1 MTANESRTPQVVG
14 RFAPSPSGPMHLGN
28 ARTAM
33 LAWLD
38 VRARGGSMLLR
49 IEDLDRERC
58 RPEHVALVR
67 RDLAWLGLDW
77 DAETPA
83 QSLRDDAYSAAID
96 RLAGTGLIY
105 PCFCSRRD
113 RAVASAPHGGGEAV
127 YPGTCRGLDQ
137 GQRDRLIAEGRR
149 PALRVMLPDSVVSVA
164 DRVNEGISQLLATD
178 VGDIIVRRSDGLY
191 AYQLAVVVDDATDG
205 VTDVVRGDDL
215 VASAPRQVALQQLLG
230 LPTPTYAH
238 VPLVLGD
245 DGERLAKRHGAVSL
259 AELRDR
265 GVTPSQVVGRL
276 AEISGLGDGAPLSV
290 SDLVAGFRL
299 ERVSNVAARLGRVAL
314 A

>member
-1 MTANESRTPQVVG
+1 
-14 RFAPSPSGPMHLGN
+14 MHMGN
-28 ARTAM
+28 ARTAL

-38 VRARGGSMLLR
+38 VRVRGGSMLLR

-58 RPEHVALVR
+58 RPEHVQLVR

-83 QSLRDDAYSAAID
+83 QSLRDDAYSGATD
-96 RLAGTGLIY
+96 RLAAAGLVY
-105 PCFCSRRD
+105 ECFCSRSD
-113 RAVASAPHGGGEAV
+113 RAATAPHGAGEGV

-137 GQRDRLIAEGRR
+137 QQRDRRGAEGRR
-149 PALRVMLPDSVVSVA
+149 PALRVMLPDSTISVA
-164 DRVNEGISQLLATD
+164 DRVSAGISQRLATD

-191 AYQLAVVVDDATDG
+191 AYQLAVVVDDAADG

-215 VASAPRQVALQQLLG
+215 LASAPRQVALQQLLG

-245 DGERLAKRHGAVSL
+245 DGARLAKRHGAVSL
-259 AELRDR
+259 AELRER
-265 GVTPSQVVGRL
+265 GVTPEQVIGRL
-276 AEISGLGDGAPLSV
+276 AEISGLGDGGPLSAA
-290 SDLVAGFRL
+290 DLVAGFRL
-299 ERVSNVAARLGRVAL
+299 ERVSNMAARLESAAL
-314 A
+314 P

>member
-1 MTANESRTPQVVG
+1 MTAGKPDTPQVVG

-28 ARTAM
+28 ARTAL

-58 RPEHVALVR
+58 RPEHIELVR

-77 DAETPA
+77 DAETSA
-83 QSLRDDAYSAAID
+83 QSLRDDGYAAAID
-96 RLAGTGLIY
+96 RLAAAGLVY

-113 RAVASAPHGGGEAV
+113 RSAASAPHGGEAA

-137 GQRDRLIAEGRR
+137 EQRDRRTAESRR
-149 PALRVMLPDSVVSVA
+149 PALRVMLPEGVVSVA
-164 DRVNEGISQLLATD
+164 DRVSDGISQRLATE
-178 VGDIIVRRSDGLY
+178 VGDIIARRSDGLY
-191 AYQLAVVVDDATDG
+191 AYQLAVVVDDAADG

-215 VASAPRQVALQQLLG
+215 LASAPRQVALQQLLG

-245 DGERLAKRHGAVSL
+245 DGERLAKRNGAVSL
-259 AELRDR
+259 AELRER
-265 GVTPSQVVGRL
+265 GVTPQHVVGRL
-276 AEISGLGDGAPLSV
+276 AEISGLGDGAPLNA

-299 ERVSNVAARLGRVAL
+299 ERVSNVAARLGPA

>member
-1 MTANESRTPQVVG
+1 MTSGKPTPPVVG

-28 ARTAM
+28 ARTAL

-58 RPEHVALVR
+58 QPQHVELVR

-83 QSLRDDAYSAAID
+83 QSLRDDAYSAAVD
-96 RLAGTGLIY
+96 RLAADALIY

-113 RAVASAPHGGGEAV
+113 RAAASAPHGGGEAV
-127 YPGTCRGLDQ
+127 YPGTCRGVGQ
-137 GQRDRLIAEGRR
+137 QQRDERAAEGRR
-149 PALRVMLPDSVVSVA
+149 PALRVMLPDSIVSVA
-164 DRVNEGISQLLATD
+164 DRVSEGISQRLAAD

-191 AYQLAVVVDDATDG
+191 AYQLAVVVDDAADG

-215 VASAPRQVALQQLLG
+215 LASAPRQVALQQLLE

-238 VPLVLGD
+238 VPLVLGA
-245 DGERLAKRHGAVSL
+245 DGVRLAKRHGAVSL
-259 AELRDR
+259 AELRER
-265 GVTPSQVVGRL
+265 GITAQQVVGRL
-276 AEISGLGDGAPLSV
+276 AEVSGLGDGGPLSAA
-290 SDLVAGFRL
+290 DLVEGFRL
-299 ERVSNVAARLGRVAL
+299 DRVSNVAARLEPGVL